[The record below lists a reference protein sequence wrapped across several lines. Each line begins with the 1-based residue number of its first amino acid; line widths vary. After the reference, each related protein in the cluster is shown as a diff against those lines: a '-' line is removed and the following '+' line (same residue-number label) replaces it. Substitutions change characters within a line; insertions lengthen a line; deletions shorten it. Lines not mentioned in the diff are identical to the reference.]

1 MFAIYSPII
10 ALRSTLVNRLE
21 GEGKEMVPETP
32 LWQEFER
39 DKTAKLDHMTWR
51 AYPYTSAFSDLFL
64 TATRSVDS
72 MKRCR

>member
-39 DKTAKLDHMTWR
+39 DKTAKLDPHDMAGISLHQR
-51 AYPYTSAFSDLFL
+51 LQ
-64 TATRSVDS
+64 
-72 MKRCR
+72 

>member
-1 MFAIYSPII
+1 
-10 ALRSTLVNRLE
+10 
-21 GEGKEMVPETP
+21 MVPETP